1 MRDEKKQLFTWYWV
15 RPGDESYGY
24 EMRLSDDDDAYAM
37 AYLYEYPPGCL
48 NAEAFWSE
56 SEEFDPLAA
65 STSAADVSDIFAWAT
80 EQVAAMSAQKANE
93 LRQQIKVIET
103 AVRNLSP
110 GIREG
115 EA

>member
-1 MRDEKKQLFTWYWV
+1 MSEEKRLLFTWYPV
-15 RPGDESYGY
+15 SPDYEDYGY
-24 EMRLSDDDDAYAM
+24 KMHLADGEIFGM

-56 SEEFDPLAA
+56 SEESDPLAA
-65 STSAADVSDIFAWAT
+65 SISAADVSDIFAWAT
-80 EQVAAMSAQKANE
+80 EQVAAMSAQKAHE
-93 LRQQIKVIET
+93 LRQQLKVIET

-115 EA
+115 EE